1 MIAAVVDDHPI
12 QDLEDEAL
20 AARADREVDAFTELY
35 DRYSL
40 RVYRF
45 VRSQTPD
52 DSVAEDLTA
61 ETFFK
66 ALSGARGFRGHGSYQ
81 SWIFRI
87 ARNTIS
93 TWRAKHKK
101 APVVVE
107 EVPEKTDPAPTPA
120 AALLTTEQNRIVRD
134 LVATLPPAQREVV
147 SLRYLEDLSHGEIA
161 HVTGRTRGAVR
172 ILLHRAR
179 ASLRGRLGEGGLA

>member
-1 MIAAVVDDHPI
+1 MIGAAVNEGSLRNV
-12 QDLEDEAL
+12 EDEVL
-20 AARADREVDAFTELY
+20 AVRADRDIDAFGELY
-35 DRYSL
+35 DRYSC

-52 DSVAEDLTA
+52 DSVAEDLTS

-66 ALSGARGFRGHGSYQ
+66 ALAGARGFRGHGSYQ

-87 ARNTIS
+87 ARNTVS
-93 TWRAKHKK
+93 TWRTKRKK
-101 APVVVE
+101 APVIVE
-107 EVPEKTDPAPTPA
+107 EMPEEVDPAPTPA
-120 AALLTTEQNRIVRD
+120 AALLTVEESRIVRR
-134 LVATLPPAQREVV
+134 LVGTLPPAQREVL

-161 HVTGRTRGAVR
+161 HITGRSRGAVR

-179 ASLRGRLGEGGLA
+179 NTLRGHLGERGLA